1 MKIEDLSKQE
11 LLDLLNVYQTR
22 KKYGLV
28 WEEDNSREHFEFDNN
43 QILPILEE
51 VKSERI
57 VSKVKKQPNYLIEG
71 DNYYG
76 LSTLRFTHSSKI
88 DFIYIDPP
96 YNTGNKDFKYNDVF
110 VEKDDVFRHSKW
122 LSFMNKRLRIAKELL
137 KDTGIIFVSI
147 GEDEQANLKLLMDN
161 IFGENNFVET
171 FIWESIFRPSNLGKS
186 VRRNS
191 EYVLCYVKSKSDDFS
206 LAQKSQ
212 EAQGEASLTQN
223 NNKPRTLKFPANYV
237 QIKLEDGTY
246 KKGKYGDIE
255 MLDDLIVK
263 GGLAIKEFRI
273 NGKLK
278 WKQEYLDSEVE
289 KNVTLMIKTKS
300 FIPYYRKDYQETV
313 LRPTKIIPREVVGDV
328 LSANAELKRIFGDS
342 VFDYPKPTSL
352 IKYLISICSLS
363 DDAVILD
370 YFAGSGTTGDAVL
383 QLNKEDNGNRSFIL
397 ITNNENRIC
406 EDVTYPRVKKVI
418 KGYIN
423 NSGDKVDGLDGNLN
437 YFRTRFLRKTL
448 NSDEMKIR
456 IMDNC
461 VDLLCFKE
469 GVFDELTNPSL
480 DFKLFSSGDRLLGIY
495 NSFDY
500 SGLQELREVMNKQS
514 HSKKKVYVFTFDNS
528 GLNPNDFLDWG
539 NIELEPIPQKILEII
554 GDLNA

>member
-1 MKIEDLSKQE
+1 MKIEELSKQE

-43 QILPILEE
+43 QILPILAE
-51 VKSERI
+51 VKSKRI
-57 VSKVKKQPNYLIEG
+57 ESKVRKQPNYLIEG

-110 VEKDDVFRHSKW
+110 VERDDVFRHSKW
-122 LSFMNKRLRIAKELL
+122 LSFMSKRLRIAKELL
-137 KDTGIIFVSI
+137 KDSGIIFVSI
-147 GEDEQANLKLLMDN
+147 GEDEQANLKLLMDS
-161 IFGENNFVET
+161 IFGENNFIET

-191 EYVLCYVKSKSDDFS
+191 EYVLCYVKKKSDDFS

-223 NNKPRTLKFPANYV
+223 NNKPRTLKFPKNYV
-237 QIKLEDGTY
+237 QVKLEDGNY

-273 NGKLK
+273 KGKLK

-313 LRPTKIIPREVVGDV
+313 LRPTKIIPREIVGDV

-352 IKYLISICSLS
+352 IKYLISICSLP
-363 DDAVILD
+363 DDAIILD

-406 EDVTYPRVKKVI
+406 EEVTYPRVKKVM
-418 KGYIN
+418 KGYSN
-423 NSGDKVDGLDGNLN
+423 SSGDKVDGLDGNLN
-437 YFRTRFLRKTL
+437 YFRTKFLRKTL

-461 VDLLCFKE
+461 IDLLCFKE

-480 DFKLFSSGDRLLGIY
+480 DFKLFSSGDKLLGVY

-500 SGLQELREVMNKQS
+500 SGIQALREVMNKQS

-528 GLNPNDFLDWG
+528 GLNPNDFLDWTD
-539 NIELEPIPQKILEII
+539 IELEPLPQKILEII

>member
-1 MKIEDLSKQE
+1 LKFEDLSKQE
-11 LLDLLNVYQTR
+11 LVDLVNVYQSR

-28 WEEDNSREHFEFDNN
+28 WEEENSREHFEFDNN
-43 QILPILEE
+43 QILPFLEE
-51 VKSERI
+51 VKSKKLE
-57 VSKVKKQPNYLIEG
+57 SKVKKHPNYLIEG

-76 LSTLRFTHSSKI
+76 LNILRFTHSSKI

-122 LSFMNKRLRIAKELL
+122 LSFMSKRLRIAKELL
-137 KDTGIIFVSI
+137 KETGIIFVSI
-147 GEDEQANLKLLMDN
+147 GEDEQANLKLLMDS
-161 IFGENNFVET
+161 IFGENNFIET
-171 FIWESIFRPSNLGKS
+171 FIWQSIFRPSNLGKS

-223 NNKPRTLKFPANYV
+223 NNQPRTLKFPGNYV
-237 QIKLEDGTY
+237 QVKLEDGIY
-246 KKGKYGDIE
+246 KKGKYGEIE

-263 GGLAIKEFRI
+263 GGLATKEFRI
-273 NGKLK
+273 TGKLK

-300 FIPYYRKDYQETV
+300 FIPYYRKDYQETI
-313 LRPTKIIPREVVGDV
+313 LRPTKIIPREDVGDV

-352 IKYLISICSLS
+352 IKYLISICGLPE
-363 DDAVILD
+363 DAVILD

-383 QLNKEDNGNRSFIL
+383 QLNNEDNGNRSFIL
-397 ITNNENRIC
+397 VTNNENGIC
-406 EDVTYPRVKKVI
+406 EEVTYPRVKKVI
-418 KGYIN
+418 KGYV
-423 NSGDKVDGLDGNLN
+423 NSAGEKVDGLDGNLN
-437 YFRTRFLRKTL
+437 YFRTRFMRKTL

-461 VDLLCFKE
+461 IDLLCFKE
-469 GVFDELTNPSL
+469 GVFDEFSNPSD
-480 DFKLFSSGDRLLGIY
+480 DFKIFSSGEKLLGIY
-495 NSFDY
+495 NSFDH
-500 SGLQELREVMNKQS
+500 SGLQELKKVMDKQN
-514 HSKKKVYVFTFDNS
+514 HSMKKVYVFTFDNS
-528 GLNPNDFLDWG
+528 GLNPNDFLDWTD
-539 NIELEPIPQKILEII
+539 IELEPIPQKMLEII
-554 GDLNA
+554 GDLSA

>member
-28 WEEDNSREHFEFDNN
+28 WEEENSREHFEFDNN

-51 VKSERI
+51 VKSKRI
-57 VSKVKKQPNYLIEG
+57 ESKVKKQPNYVIEG

-96 YNTGNKDFKYNDVF
+96 YNTGNKDFKYNDIF

-137 KDTGIIFVSI
+137 KDSGIIFVSI
-147 GEDEQANLKLLMDN
+147 GEDEQANLKLLMDS
-161 IFGENNFVET
+161 IFGENNFIET

-191 EYVLCYVKSKSDDFS
+191 EYVLCYVKNKSDDFS

-223 NNKPRTLKFPANYV
+223 NNKPRTLKFPKNYV

-273 NGKLK
+273 NGKFK

-352 IKYLISICSLS
+352 IKYLISICGLS
-363 DDAVILD
+363 NDAVILD

-383 QLNKEDNGNRSFIL
+383 QLNKEDDGNRSFIL
-397 ITNNENRIC
+397 VTNNENGIC
-406 EDVTYPRVKKVI
+406 EEVTYPRVKKVI
-418 KGYIN
+418 KGYSN
-423 NSGDKVDGLDGNLN
+423 SSGDEVAGLDGNLN
-437 YFRTRFLRKTL
+437 YFQTRFLRKTL

-469 GVFDELTNPSL
+469 GVFDELTNTSL
-480 DFKLFSSGDRLLGIY
+480 DFKLFSSGDKLLGIY

-500 SGLQELREVMNKQS
+500 SGLQALREVMNKQS
-514 HSKKKVYVFTFDNS
+514 HTKKKVYVFTFDNS

-539 NIELEPIPQKILEII
+539 DIELEPIPQKILEII

>member
-1 MKIEDLSKQE
+1 MKFEDLSKQE
-11 LLDLLNVYQTR
+11 LVDLVNVYQSR

-28 WEEDNSREHFEFDNN
+28 WEEENSREHFEFDNN
-43 QILPILEE
+43 QILPFLEE
-51 VKSERI
+51 VKSKKLE
-57 VSKVKKQPNYLIEG
+57 SKVKKHPNYLIEG

-76 LSTLRFTHSSKI
+76 LNILRFTHSSKI

-122 LSFMNKRLRIAKELL
+122 LSFMSKRLRIAKELL
-137 KDTGIIFVSI
+137 KETGIIFVSI
-147 GEDEQANLKLLMDN
+147 GEDEQANLKLLMDS
-161 IFGENNFVET
+161 IFGENNFIET
-171 FIWESIFRPSNLGKS
+171 FIWQSIFRPSNLGKS

-223 NNKPRTLKFPANYV
+223 NNQPRTLKFPGNYV
-237 QIKLEDGTY
+237 QVKLEDGIY
-246 KKGKYGDIE
+246 KKGKYGEIE

-263 GGLAIKEFRI
+263 GGLATKEFRI
-273 NGKLK
+273 TGKLK

-300 FIPYYRKDYQETV
+300 FIPYYRKDYQETI
-313 LRPTKIIPREVVGDV
+313 LRPTKIIPREDVGDV

-352 IKYLISICSLS
+352 IKYLISICGLPE
-363 DDAVILD
+363 DAVILD

-383 QLNKEDNGNRSFIL
+383 QLNNEDNGNRSFIL
-397 ITNNENRIC
+397 VTNNENGIC
-406 EDVTYPRVKKVI
+406 EEVTYPRVKKVI
-418 KGYIN
+418 KGYV
-423 NSGDKVDGLDGNLN
+423 NSAGEKVDGLDGNLN
-437 YFRTRFLRKTL
+437 YFRTRFMRKTL

-461 VDLLCFKE
+461 IDLLCFKE
-469 GVFDELTNPSL
+469 GVFDEFSNPSD
-480 DFKLFSSGDRLLGIY
+480 DFKIFSSGEKLLGIY
-495 NSFDY
+495 NSFDH
-500 SGLQELREVMNKQS
+500 SGLQELKKVMDKQN
-514 HSKKKVYVFTFDNS
+514 HSMKKVYVFTFDNS
-528 GLNPNDFLDWG
+528 GLNPNDFLDWTD
-539 NIELEPIPQKILEII
+539 IELEPIPQKMLEII
-554 GDLNA
+554 GDLSA

>member
-1 MKIEDLSKQE
+1 
-11 LLDLLNVYQTR
+11 
-22 KKYGLV
+22 
-28 WEEDNSREHFEFDNN
+28 
-43 QILPILEE
+43 
-51 VKSERI
+51 
-57 VSKVKKQPNYLIEG
+57 
-71 DNYYG
+71 
-76 LSTLRFTHSSKI
+76 
-88 DFIYIDPP
+88 
-96 YNTGNKDFKYNDVF
+96 
-110 VEKDDVFRHSKW
+110 
-122 LSFMNKRLRIAKELL
+122 
-137 KDTGIIFVSI
+137 
-147 GEDEQANLKLLMDN
+147 MDS
-161 IFGENNFVET
+161 IFGENNFIET

-191 EYVLCYVKSKSDDFS
+191 EYVLCYVKNKSDDFS

-237 QIKLEDGTY
+237 QVKLKDGTY

-263 GGLAIKEFRI
+263 SGLATKEFRI

-289 KNVTLMIKTKS
+289 KSVTLMIKTKS

-352 IKYLISICSLS
+352 IKYLISICSLP

-397 ITNNENRIC
+397 VTNNENGIC
-406 EDVTYPRVKKVI
+406 EEVTYPRVKKVI
-418 KGYIN
+418 KGYSN
-423 NSGDKVDGLDGNLN
+423 NDGEKVDGLDGNLN

-461 VDLLCFKE
+461 IDLLCFKE
-469 GVFDELTNPSL
+469 GVFDESPNTSN
-480 DFKLFSSGDRLLGIY
+480 DFKIFSNGERLLAIY

-500 SGLQELREVMNKQS
+500 SGLQALKEVMDKQS

-528 GLNPNDFLDWG
+528 GLNPNDFIDWTD
-539 NIELEPIPQKILEII
+539 IELEPIPQKILEII

>member
-51 VKSERI
+51 VKSKRI
-57 VSKVKKQPNYLIEG
+57 KSKVKKQPNYLIEG
-71 DNYYG
+71 DNYYC

-122 LSFMNKRLRIAKELL
+122 LSFMSKRLRIAKELL
-137 KDTGIIFVSI
+137 KESGIIFVSI
-147 GEDEQANLKLLMDN
+147 GEDEQANLKLLMDS
-161 IFGENNFVET
+161 IFGEKNFIET

-191 EYVLCYVKSKSDDFS
+191 EYVLCYVKNKSDDFS

-223 NNKPRTLKFPANYV
+223 NNKPRTLKFPENYV
-237 QIKLEDGTY
+237 QVNLEDGTY
-246 KKGKYGDIE
+246 KKGTYGDIE

-352 IKYLISICSLS
+352 IKYLISICSLP
-363 DDAVILD
+363 DDAIILD

-397 ITNNENRIC
+397 VTNNENGIC
-406 EDVTYPRVKKVI
+406 EDVTYPRLKKVI
-418 KGYIN
+418 KGYS
-423 NSGDKVDGLDGNLN
+423 NSSGYKVDGLDGNLN

-461 VDLLCFKE
+461 IDLLCFKE
-469 GVFDELTNPSL
+469 GIFDELTNLSL
-480 DFKLFSSGDRLLGIY
+480 DFKLFSSGDNLLGIY

-500 SGLQELREVMNKQS
+500 SGLRALREVMNKQS
-514 HSKKKVYVFTFDNS
+514 HTKKKVYVFTFDNS
-528 GLNPNDFLDWG
+528 GLNPNDFLDWID
-539 NIELEPIPQKILEII
+539 IELEPIPQKILEII

>member
-1 MKIEDLSKQE
+1 LKIEDLSKQE

-51 VKSERI
+51 VKSKRLK
-57 VSKVKKQPNYLIEG
+57 SKLKKQPNYLIEG
-71 DNYYG
+71 DNFYG
-76 LSTLRFTHSSKI
+76 LSTLRFTHSGKV

-122 LSFMNKRLRIAKELL
+122 LSFMSKRLRIAKELL
-137 KDTGIIFVSI
+137 NDTGIIFVSI
-147 GEDEQANLKLLMDN
+147 GEDEQANLKLLMDS
-161 IFGENNFVET
+161 IFGETNFIET

-191 EYVLCYVKSKSDDFS
+191 EYVLCYVKSKSDNFS

-223 NNKPRTLKFPANYV
+223 NNKPRTLKFPGNYV
-237 QIKLEDGTY
+237 QVKLEDGTY

-263 GGLAIKEFRI
+263 DGFAMKEFRI

-289 KNVTLMIKTKS
+289 KNVTLMIKTQS

-328 LSANAELKRIFGDS
+328 LSANAELKRIFGES

-352 IKYLISICSLS
+352 IKYLISICDLP
-363 DDAVILD
+363 DNAVILD
-370 YFAGSGTTGDAVL
+370 YFAGSGTTADAVL
-383 QLNKEDNGNRSFIL
+383 QLNHEDNGNRSFIL
-397 ITNNENRIC
+397 VTNNENGIC
-406 EDVTYPRVKKVI
+406 EEVTYPRVKKVI
-418 KGYIN
+418 EGYIN
-423 NSGDKVDGLDGNLN
+423 NAAEKIDGLDGSLN

-469 GVFDELTNPSL
+469 GVFDELPITS
-480 DFKLFSSGDRLLGIY
+480 DAFKVFSSGDKLLGIY
-495 NSFDY
+495 NSLDY
-500 SGLQELREVMNKQS
+500 SGLEALKEVIDKQS
-514 HSKKKVYVFTFDNS
+514 HSWKKVYVFTFDNG
-528 GLNPNDFLDWG
+528 GLNPNDFLEWNGID
-539 NIELEPIPQKILEII
+539 LEPIPQKILEMI
-554 GDLNA
+554 GDLSA